1 MQQALAAL
9 SAHAEGEAERW
20 ICRATGWSRA
30 RLYTAL
36 DEPLPILVDAN
47 EWQRRLSGE
56 PLAYI
61 WGEEEFFGLSLKVTP
76 DVLIPRPD
84 TELVVERA
92 LSHLEA
98 CQTDA
103 PAQVLDLGTGSGAI
117 ALAIKHSLPSAIVT
131 ATDQSL
137 RALAVAT
144 ANADRLGLDIHTCS
158 ANWFAGLSSS
168 SLWDVIVSNPPYID
182 PADPHLTDLTHEPAT
197 ALTADA
203 QGLADLQEIIREAP
217 HHLAANG
224 VLIVEHGHDQGAAV
238 RQLFVEAGFTAITTT
253 RDYGGNERTT
263 EGVKA

>member
-1 MQQALAAL
+1 MQTSLAAL
-9 SAHAEGEAERW
+9 SAHAESEAERW

-36 DEPLPILVDAN
+36 DEAFPVLINAN

-61 WGEEEFFGLSLKVTP
+61 WGEEEFFGLNLKVTP

-84 TELVVERA
+84 TELVVERT

-98 CQTDA
+98 RPTDT

-117 ALAIKHSLPSAIVT
+117 ALAIKHSIPSAVVT
-131 ATDQSL
+131 ATDNSA

-144 ANADRLGLDIHTCS
+144 ANATRLGLDLHTCAS
-158 ANWFAGLSSS
+158 SWFAGLPCASH
-168 SLWDVIVSNPPYID
+168 WDVIVSNPPYID
-182 PADPHLTDLTHEPAT
+182 PADPHLAGLTHEPTT
-197 ALTADA
+197 ALTAA
-203 QGLADLQEIIREAP
+203 AGGLADLQEIIREAP
-217 HHLAANG
+217 LHLASHG

-238 RQLFVEAGFTAITTT
+238 RELLADAGFVAIATT

-263 EGVKA
+263 EGIKP